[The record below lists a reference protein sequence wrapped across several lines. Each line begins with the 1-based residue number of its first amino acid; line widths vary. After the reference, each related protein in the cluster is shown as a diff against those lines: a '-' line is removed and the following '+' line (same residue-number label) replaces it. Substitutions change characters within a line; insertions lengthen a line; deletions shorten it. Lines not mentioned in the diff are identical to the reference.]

1 MIENIDD
8 LRAGDLIKFEYQ
20 HFANDGRIRSIYDIT
35 FLTKQVER
43 PDHLHPTFLSSG
55 HRMWEVYIYNSGY
68 EKNRGI
74 FFDSY
79 VIARNAAP
87 RITILNRE

>member
-35 FLTKQVER
+35 FLTKQV
-43 PDHLHPTFLSSG
+43 G